1 MVKSGLSEELMT
13 TSNAVPRVSHYR
25 LAAHLGSA
33 FLLYAGMLLT
43 GLQVLRD
50 AKIAN
55 GTFPKVRYL
64 IIFFF
69 FRKKLFIFSFF
80 RLLLKH

>member
-1 MVKSGLSEELMT
+1 MVKSGLSEESMAIP
-13 TSNAVPRVSHYR
+13 NAVPRVSHYR

-33 FLLYAGMLLT
+33 FLLYMGMLLT

-55 GTFPKVRYL
+55 GTFPKAS
-64 IIFFF
+64 IMHI
-69 FRKKLFIFSFF
+69 
-80 RLLLKH
+80 

>member
-1 MVKSGLSEELMT
+1 MVKSGLSEEQMA

-33 FLLYAGMLLT
+33 FLLYAGMFLT

-50 AKIAN
+50 AKIATS
-55 GTFPKVRYL
+55 TFPKVGILYG
-64 IIFFF
+64 FFF
-69 FRKKLFIFSFF
+69 
-80 RLLLKH
+80 

>member
-1 MVKSGLSEELMT
+1 MVKSGLSEEQMET
-13 TSNAVPRVSHYR
+13 PNAVPRVSHYR

-50 AKIAN
+50 AKVAN
-55 GTFPKVRYL
+55 STFPKVSNLYA
-64 IIFFF
+64 FF
-69 FRKKLFIFSFF
+69 
-80 RLLLKH
+80 